1 MLTTRPRGT
10 NDFLPGKIK
19 EWHQLES
26 LLRQISQL
34 YSYDEIRTPIF
45 EHTELFLRSV
55 GETTDIVEKEMYTFL
70 DRGERSLTLRPEGT
84 ASTVRAFVE
93 NKLFAE
99 ALPSKLYYLGPMF
112 RYDRPQAGR
121 YRQFHQYGVEVIGSA
136 DPGVDAEVIAMA
148 VDIFNRL
155 GIRGLVVELN
165 SVGCPKCRPK
175 HLEEMKDCLMPK
187 KEHLCTTCQ
196 SRLNKNPL
204 RILDCKNPQCQE
216 LAEDVPSIVDVLCPE
231 CEEHFQ
237 RVQEY
242 LQAFD
247 VNYRLQ
253 PRLVRGLDYY
263 TMTAFE
269 IIAEGIGAQSSICGG
284 GRYDGL
290 IEQCGGPAMPGIGY
304 AIGLERIMATL
315 EQQGIEMGAS
325 MSVQV
330 YIATMGGQANLKGA
344 VLAQNLRQKGISVEK
359 DYLNRSLKAQL
370 KSAGRL
376 LAPFVLILGENE
388 LANNEVIL
396 RRMKDSTQT
405 EIQLDRVEEDLL
417 TIIKEDIRDE

>member
-10 NDFLPGKIK
+10 NDFLPGQIK
-19 EWHQLES
+19 KWQKLES
-26 LLRQISQL
+26 LLQHISLL
-34 YSYDEIRTPIF
+34 YGFDEIRTPIF

-55 GETTDIVEKEMYTFL
+55 GETTDIVEKEMYTFQ

-84 ASTVRAFVE
+84 APTVRAFVE

-136 DPGVDAEVIAMA
+136 DPGIDAEVIAMA

-155 GIRGLVVELN
+155 GLKGLAVELN
-165 SVGCPKCRPK
+165 SVGCPKCRPN
-175 HLEEMKDCLMPK
+175 HLEEMKKYLAPVQ
-187 KEHLCTTCQ
+187 ERLCTTCQ
-196 SRLNKNPL
+196 GRLEKNPL
-204 RILDCKNPQCQE
+204 RILDCKNVLCQE
-216 LAEDVPSIVDVLCPE
+216 LAKDVPSIVEVLCPE
-231 CEEHFQ
+231 CEGHFL

-242 LQAFD
+242 LQAFG

-304 AIGLERIMATL
+304 AIGLERILATL
-315 EQQGIEMGAS
+315 EQQGIEAGAS
-325 MSVQV
+325 LTVQV
-330 YIATMGGQANLKGA
+330 YIAAMGDQANLKGA
-344 VLAQNLRQKGISVEK
+344 IIAQDLRQKGVSVEK

-376 LAPFVLILGENE
+376 QAPYVLILGENE
-388 LANNEVIL
+388 LSNNEVVL
-396 RRMKDSTQT
+396 RRMKDSRQSV
-405 EIQLDRVEEDLL
+405 INLDNIAEYLV
-417 TIIKEDIRDE
+417 TMIKEDNRDE